1 MRRRAEVH
9 KQIGTVTKVLV
20 LTIDGADSDPT
31 RDATAG
37 LDEERSSP
45 VVCGYRTTHKGVTM
59 NTSRTPRVGYT
70 MFNVLLY
77 VAEHPSCTQQAA
89 AIYAGPNGSQGYG
102 ARSVQRCLTAGLIE
116 DDRSRG
122 KRGYSLRLTEAGAA
136 VPGVLP
142 R

>member
-102 ARSVQRCLTAGLIE
+102 ARSVQRCLTGVAVMGIPTRPSAMLRCRLLGTVTH
-116 DDRSRG
+116 DRRHQ
-122 KRGYSLRLTEAGAA
+122 
-136 VPGVLP
+136 
-142 R
+142 